1 MSTQRIII
9 SHHVIFD
16 ELVFPFSAAP
26 SAGSMSSSLD
36 FLMQG
41 LSSSTTPATTAPLLA
56 GPTTSTSS
64 VDKSPELLDP
74 AIF

>member
-1 MSTQRIII
+1 MSTRRIII
-9 SHHVIFD
+9 SRHVIFD

-26 SAGSMSSSLD
+26 SAASMPSSLD

-56 GPTTSTSS
+56 GPTAPTSS
-64 VDKSPELLDP
+64 VDESPELLHP
-74 AIF
+74 AIL